1 MPEDALV
8 VEQIRWQG
16 VNECDFPATP
26 ISYQFQPARFY
37 LLKSEQPE
45 PKDKLLR
52 LLGLL
57 EEPRSGEILL
67 EGRRVTGLDPEELA
81 EIRNRKF
88 GFLFSSPFLLP
99 AFTVLEN
106 VAMPLFKIA
115 QVDAREAKSTT
126 ELVLTLVGIMH
137 IVDTLARRLSLL
149 DQHLT
154 ALARAV
160 VHYPRLLIAHD
171 LGMNLTPEEASI
183 LVQAVGRIPGR
194 LGTTVIA
201 TAIPEVDFGG
211 WDVVLEID
219 ATGMK
224 ESKQEP

>member
-1 MPEDALV
+1 MPEDVIV

-16 VNECDFPATP
+16 VNECDFPVTP
-26 ISYQFQPARFY
+26 INYHFQPARFY
-37 LLKSEQPE
+37 LLTSEQPE

-52 LLGLL
+52 LVGLL
-57 EEPRSGEILL
+57 EEPKSGEVLL
-67 EGRRVTGLDPEELA
+67 EGRQVTGLDPEELA

-115 QVDAREAKSTT
+115 QVDARQAKTTT
-126 ELVLTLVGIMH
+126 ELVLSLVGIMPL
-137 IVDTLARRLSLL
+137 VDMPARQLSLL

-160 VHYPRLLIAHD
+160 VHYPRLLIVQD
-171 LGMNLTPEEASI
+171 LGMNLTPDEASI
-183 LVQAVGRIPGR
+183 LVQATARIPGR

-201 TAIPEVDFGG
+201 TAAPEFDFAG
-211 WDVVLEID
+211 WDVALEID
-219 ATGMK
+219 ANGIK
-224 ESKQEP
+224 ESQPER

>member
-8 VEQIRWQG
+8 LEQIRWQG

-26 ISYQFQPARFY
+26 VSYQFQPARFY
-37 LLKSEQPE
+37 LLKSVQPD
-45 PKDKLLR
+45 PKHKLLR

-57 EEPRSGEILL
+57 EEPSSGEIVL
-67 EGRRVTGLDPEELA
+67 EGRRITGLDPEELA

-126 ELVLTLVGIMH
+126 ELVLSLVGIMP

-160 VHYPRLLIAHD
+160 VHHPRLLIAQD
-171 LGMNLTPEEASI
+171 LGMNLTPEEASV
-183 LVQAVGRIPGR
+183 LVQATARIPGR

-201 TAIPEVDFGG
+201 TAVPEVDFAG
-211 WDVVLEID
+211 WDIVLEID

-224 ESKQEP
+224 EWQQEP